1 MAGGW
6 AKDGAVQ
13 DQIDASVE
21 DAVLRARS
29 QLPRGASLE
38 NCEECGATI
47 PAARRKAVPG
57 VRLCIGC
64 QAGSDAR
71 QAGFSGYNRR
81 GSKDSQLR

>member
-21 DAVLRARS
+21 DAVSLARS
-29 QLPRGASLE
+29 RIPKGKSLKE
-38 NCEECGATI
+38 CEECGARI
-47 PAARRKAVPG
+47 PEARRKAVAG
-57 VRLCIGC
+57 VRLCINC
-64 QAGSDAR
+64 QSARDAEETHN
-71 QAGFSGYNRR
+71 AGYNRR

>member
-29 QLPRGASLE
+29 RLPQGDSLTH
-38 NCEECGATI
+38 CEECGAEI
-47 PAARRKAVPG
+47 PPARRAAVPG
-57 VRLCIGC
+57 VRLCVPC
-64 QAGSDAR
+64 QAEDDR
-71 QAGFSGYNRR
+71 QQVVNSGYNRR